1 MIMLKVKESYLLR
14 PVVVL
19 VEVIYRTVLIY
30 FIVLI
35 MVRFMGKREIGQLS
49 PFDFVVAII
58 IAELAAIPME
68 STDIPLWQGIVPLLT
83 LGLLEVMLS
92 YVSLYSHGLRRFM
105 DGAPQVVIQN
115 GRIIRKEMRK
125 ARYNLDDLL
134 GQLREKGFYTI
145 DDVEFGILEP
155 SGRLSVI
162 PKSQKRPVTP
172 EDLCISTGYEGMP
185 TVLVMDGAIMKDNLK
200 QAGLSE
206 AWLVEKLMERGVP
219 PQSVFLATIGTNGRL
234 YVDQRD

>member
-1 MIMLKVKESYLLR
+1 LIEA
-14 PVVVL
+14 
-19 VEVIYRTVLIY
+19 IYRTVFIY

-35 MVRFMGKREIGQLS
+35 MIRLMGKREIGQLS

-68 STDIPLWQGIVPLLT
+68 SVDIPLWRGIVPLLT
-83 LGLLEVMLS
+83 LGALEVMLS
-92 YVSLYSHGLRRFM
+92 YAALYSHGLRKFM

-115 GRIIRKEMRK
+115 GRIIREEMRK

-134 GQLREKGFYTI
+134 GQLREKGIYAVN
-145 DDVEFGILEP
+145 DVEYGILEP

-162 PKSQKRPVTP
+162 LKSQKRPVTP
-172 EDLCISTGYEGMP
+172 EDLSISTGYEGLP
-185 TVLVMDGAIMKDNLK
+185 TVLVMDGVIMKDNLK

-206 AWLVEKLMERGVP
+206 AWLVEKLLERGVS
-219 PQSVFLATIGTNGRL
+219 PQSVFLATIGTDGRL